1 MEEPANNLPC
11 TYLGCVYV
19 EKPAGIDILRTAIE
33 KVSKTVPPDKWLP
46 VIVNISPSA
55 FTITSDNVK
64 YFERNLSYISI
75 FHRDQMNNYSI
86 VVFDIYHFLVW
97 DLIQVFVVLLHIV
110 QIIHLNVMFFIVYH
124 HVFIFV
130 KILKLLAK

>member
-33 KVSKTVPPDKWLP
+33 KVSKTVPQDKWLP

-64 YFERNLSYISI
+64 YFERNLSYISN
-75 FHRDQMNNYSI
+75 FS
-86 VVFDIYHFLVW
+86 
-97 DLIQVFVVLLHIV
+97 
-110 QIIHLNVMFFIVYH
+110 
-124 HVFIFV
+124 
-130 KILKLLAK
+130 